1 MCQKNSLFS
10 EVMKTLHCPDNFS
23 FSLHQRV
30 GSKSSPSK
38 KKEMYFS
45 KCKVAFENTKLGRK
59 LCSRMKDLKTLLV
72 ECRVRTG
79 LLYAV
84 VSCFFFATSSL
95 LVHVVHEIHAVQA
108 VFYRS
113 LLQLVLTVPMLIYH
127 GINPFPQRENP
138 RVAGLLFLRGA
149 AGSTALCFQFYAFQH
164 MPLSDATVIIFSSP
178 IFTGILAYC
187 FLGETWSKVDVASTV
202 LCFLGVLLIAR
213 PTDFLA
219 ASFESR
225 RHFLCAVVA
234 LVGAVL
240 TSFSIIFLKNL
251 RTTHYLVPSFYL
263 ALVGTLG
270 TGLVCLCTGV
280 LHEVVCGHQALIVVI
295 GLCAVGKRL

>member
-1 MCQKNSLFS
+1 MFFTK
-10 EVMKTLHCPDNFS
+10 
-23 FSLHQRV
+23 
-30 GSKSSPSK
+30 SKAAFQNTQLGVKLSSK
-38 KKEMYFS
+38 M
-45 KCKVAFENTKLGRK
+45 A
-59 LCSRMKDLKTLLV
+59 DLKTLLYQ
-72 ECRVRTG
+72 CRVRTG
-79 LLYAV
+79 LLYAIA
-84 VSCFFFATSSL
+84 SCFFFATSSL
-95 LVHVVHEIHAVQA
+95 LVHIVHEIHAVQA

-113 LLQLVLTVPMLIYH
+113 FLQLVLTIPMLIYH
-127 GINPFPQRENP
+127 GINPLPPRENP
-138 RVAGLLFLRGA
+138 RVASLLFGRGA

-164 MPLSDATVIIFSSP
+164 MPLSDATVIVFSSP
-178 IFTGILAYC
+178 IFTGVLAYC

-225 RHFLCAVVA
+225 QHLLCAVVA

-251 RTTHYLVPSFYL
+251 RTAHYLVPSFYL

-270 TGLVCLCTGV
+270 TGFVCLCTGV

-295 GLCAVGKRL
+295 GLCAVGKCL